1 MHRYFGFPSEA
12 YELLPVRYVKD
23 YMDLYSFAGDD
34 QQAIRMLLSTKSNH
48 WRYEREYR
56 LIVNGHVD
64 IAAELGIL
72 SDTLVSIVYLSC
84 NWRPD
89 ELMNIVRTVKAQYPY
104 TQIRMLRRSP
114 EKFKMVIREQFDDH
128 LSILL
133 S

>member
-34 QQAIRMLLSTKSNH
+34 QQAIRMLLSTKSNR

-84 NWRPD
+84 NWRQD
-89 ELMNIVRTVKAQYPY
+89 ELMNIVRTVKARYPY
-104 TQIRMLRRSP
+104 AQIRMLVSFRQASLT
-114 EKFKMVIREQFDDH
+114 FQT
-128 LSILL
+128 
-133 S
+133 